1 MQKVA
6 LDLTVKIILV
16 VILAV
21 DLRAMVDTLQ

>member
-6 LDLTVKIILV
+6 VDLTVKIILV

-21 DLRAMVDTLQ
+21 DLRAMVDILQ

>member
-6 LDLTVKIILV
+6 VDLTVEIILV

-21 DLRAMVDTLQ
+21 DLRAMVDILQ

>member
-6 LDLTVKIILV
+6 VDLTVKIILA

-21 DLRAMVDTLQ
+21 DFRAMVDILQ